1 MVATPAR
8 CDMKSFVFG
17 MPVFHSAGALLHQI
31 GGGKVGD
38 MQLDGEGIG
47 VVGIAD
53 GKAAAAHGIV
63 KAAHVPADGDGL
75 GGFQPHEMLN

>member
-1 MVATPAR
+1 MAVLDLA
-8 CDMKSFVFG
+8 C
-17 MPVFHSAGALLHQI
+17 ALLHQI

-47 VVGIAD
+47 VVGVAD